1 MAAGDLKIVF
11 VVATKDRPAE
21 LARLLLS
28 LAGQERRPDGVI
40 VVDGGETSV
49 ADVLDRP
56 GLGDLSLRYT
66 RCRPP
71 SAARQR
77 NRGIALIPPE
87 VDLVGFLDDDAVLAP
102 GAMST
107 MMGFWETASAD
118 IGGAQFNMINHP
130 PIFAAGLKRLP
141 FVAALGLY
149 SGNPG
154 DVLPSGFQVMVGPVA
169 ETVYVRWLGSGA
181 SIWRRPVF
189 AAESFDEWFEGYSY
203 LEDLDFSFRVG
214 KRYRLAVVG
223 GADYEHLP
231 AGEGR
236 GGGFRFGR
244 REAVNRLYFVTKN
257 PELSRLRCILTLSLR
272 LAISLAMAGRER
284 KAYYLARAAGTL
296 IGSAQGLLQFSRREV
311 RP

>member
-1 MAAGDLKIVF
+1 MRAARLKIAF

-21 LARLLLS
+21 LGRLLLS
-28 LAGQERRPDGVI
+28 LAGQERKPDEVI
-40 VVDGGETSV
+40 VVDGSEKSV
-49 ADVLDRP
+49 ADILDRP
-56 GLGDLSLRYT
+56 GLSGLSIRYS

-77 NRGIALIPPE
+77 NHGIALVSSGI
-87 VDLVGFLDDDAVLAP
+87 DLIGFLDDDAVLAP
-102 GAMST
+102 GAMSP
-107 MMGFWETASAD
+107 MMDFWESASVD

-130 PIFAAGLKRLP
+130 PVFAAGLKRLP
-141 FVAALGLY
+141 FVASLGLY

-169 ETVYVRWLGSGA
+169 KTVYVRWLGSGA
-181 SIWRRPVF
+181 SLWRRTVF

-231 AGEGR
+231 ASEGR

-257 PELSRLRCILTLSLR
+257 PELSRIRCILTLSLR

-284 KAYYLARAAGTL
+284 KAHYLARAAGTL
-296 IGSAQGLLQFSRREV
+296 IGSVQGLLQFSRREV
-311 RP
+311 RS